1 VNDKIKIYAKYQVHV
16 SNITNIFSIIFWKR
30 DKYFKNVL
38 DKIKILWYTCVV
50 NNISEDKTMAKQ
62 ESKSDRFV
70 RIAEARTN
78 KIINM
83 IQLLGNCSNK
93 GTYDYTKEDVRK
105 IFGAIE
111 EELRLAKSKFELGE
125 NEASRKAFTL
135 RK

>member
-1 VNDKIKIYAKYQVHV
+1 
-16 SNITNIFSIIFWKR
+16 
-30 DKYFKNVL
+30 
-38 DKIKILWYTCVV
+38 
-50 NNISEDKTMAKQ
+50 MAKQ

-105 IFGAIE
+105 IFANAYAAKDRRSMELNFE
-111 EELRLAKSKFELGE
+111 E
-125 NEASRKAFTL
+125 
-135 RK
+135 

>member
-1 VNDKIKIYAKYQVHV
+1 MG
-16 SNITNIFSIIFWKR
+16 
-30 DKYFKNVL
+30 KN
-38 DKIKILWYTCVV
+38 
-50 NNISEDKTMAKQ
+50 
-62 ESKSDRFV
+62 ESKGERFV

-93 GTYDYTKEDVRK
+93 ATYDYDKDDVRK

-111 EELRLAKSKFELGE
+111 DELRLAKSKFELGE
-125 NEASRKAFTL
+125 NEASRKIFTL

>member
-1 VNDKIKIYAKYQVHV
+1 
-16 SNITNIFSIIFWKR
+16 
-30 DKYFKNVL
+30 
-38 DKIKILWYTCVV
+38 
-50 NNISEDKTMAKQ
+50 MAKQ

-93 GTYDYTKEDVRK
+93 GTYDYTKEYVRK

-111 EELRLAKSKFELGE
+111 DELRLAKSKFELGE

>member
-1 VNDKIKIYAKYQVHV
+1 
-16 SNITNIFSIIFWKR
+16 
-30 DKYFKNVL
+30 
-38 DKIKILWYTCVV
+38 
-50 NNISEDKTMAKQ
+50 MAKQ

-105 IFGAIE
+105 IFNAIE
-111 EELRLAKSKFELGE
+111 VELKNAQAKFESSSDDSAKFKL
-125 NEASRKAFTL
+125 
-135 RK
+135 